1 MTPGIDRVFSGLR
14 DAGAALGPLLAAAL
28 LASAWSPAAR
38 AAEPSPNVAALP
50 VTSFGPNGL
59 PQVLSE
65 ADADRYARIFTLLE
79 EGKNTAADKLIRELV
94 DKRLL
99 GHALAI
105 RYLHPTAYRSKYI
118 ELRNWLRN
126 YADHPDARR
135 IYRLALKRKPRN
147 YRRPPGP
154 AVNPDSLAAQQF
166 DREPPYRSAKKLSGK
181 QRRRVVQLKRQIRR
195 NVRLTRLSVT
205 ERLLN
210 TREVRRLFD
219 DYEIDE
225 AKGMV
230 ASAWFYYG
238 NDKRAYRLAAAAAKR
253 SGDRLPLVHWTAGL
267 AAWRTGVIEKALDH
281 FQRLALAPNISDWNA
296 ASGAFWAARALQ
308 KLGQPFQARYWLTI
322 AAKYR
327 YTFYGLLAQKALGSD
342 GDFDFSAPPLTPIMA
357 EQLLERPNSSRA
369 LALIQVGQRSRAEQ
383 DLLRI
388 DDWRNPTMAGALFAL
403 ADRAQLPALAF
414 RLTRRLQV
422 EGNAGW
428 LQDRLEAGLYPLP
441 PWEPRDG
448 FKVDRALL
456 YALMR
461 QESAFN
467 PHAKSPAGARGLMQI
482 MPRTASYIA
491 RDRRY
496 RRGDKRALFEP
507 SLNMELSQRYLSYLL
522 EHKSVQGDLLRLA
535 AAYNGGPGN
544 LNKWLRKMKYGDDP
558 LMFIESLPSRETRL
572 FIERVFA
579 NLWVYR
585 KRLGQ
590 PAPSQDAL
598 LADDWPEYRPLDS
611 SG

>member
-1 MTPGIDRVFSGLR
+1 MIPGSDRVFAGLR
-14 DAGAALGPLLAAAL
+14 AARAPFGPVLAAAL
-28 LASAWSPAAR
+28 LAVAWSPAAT
-38 AAEPSPNVAALP
+38 AAEPNPNIAALP
-50 VTSFGPNGL
+50 VSSFGPDGL
-59 PQVLSE
+59 PHVLSQ
-65 ADADRYARIFTLLE
+65 ADADRYARIFALLE
-79 EGKNTAADKLIRELV
+79 EGKNKAADQLIGELE

-105 RYLHPTAYRSKYI
+105 RYLHPTAYRSKYV
-118 ELRNWLRN
+118 ELSNWLKH
-126 YADHPDARR
+126 YADHPEARR
-135 IYRLALKRKPRN
+135 IYNLALKRKPRN

-154 AVNPDSLAAQQF
+154 VTNPDSLSARQISS
-166 DREPPYRSAKKLSGK
+166 DEPYRSDKKLSSK
-181 QRRRVVQLKRQIRR
+181 QRRRVIQLKRTIRR
-195 NVRLTRLSVT
+195 NVARTRLSAT
-205 ERLLN
+205 ERLLES
-210 TREVRRLFD
+210 REVKRLFD
-219 DYEIDE
+219 EYEIDE

-267 AAWRTGVIEKALDH
+267 AAWRIGVIEKALDH
-281 FQRLALAPNISDWNA
+281 FQRLALAPNVSGWNT
-296 ASGAFWAARALQ
+296 ASGAFWAARAMQ
-308 KLGQPFQARYWLTI
+308 RLGQPFQARYWLTI
-322 AAKYR
+322 AAKHR
-327 YTFYGLLAQKALGSD
+327 YTFYGLLAQKALGAD
-342 GDFDFSAPPLTPIMA
+342 DDFDFSAPALTPIMA
-357 EQLLERPNSSRA
+357 EQLLQRPKGTRA
-369 LALIQVGQRSRAEQ
+369 LALIQVGQRARAEQ

-388 DDWRNPTMAGALFAL
+388 DGWRTPTMAQALFAV
-403 ADRAQLPALAF
+403 AHRAQLPALAF
-414 RLTRRLQV
+414 RLTRRLQA
-422 EGNAGW
+422 EGYGGW

-467 PHAKSPAGARGLMQI
+467 PYAKSPDGARGLMQL

-496 RRGDKRALFEP
+496 RRGHKRALFEP
-507 SLNMELSQRYLSYLL
+507 SLNMELSQRYLVYLL
-522 EHKSVQGDLLRLA
+522 DHKSVRGDLLRLA

-544 LNKWLRKMKYGDDP
+544 LNKWLRQMNHGDDP
-558 LMFIESLPSRETRL
+558 LMFIEILPSRETRL

-579 NLWVYR
+579 NLWIYR

-590 PAPSQDAL
+590 PAPSQDDL
-598 LADDWPEYRPLDS
+598 LADSWPQYQALDNR
-611 SG
+611 